1 MSFSRLRRLAAA
13 CRPVFQSFALIAGLA
28 AQVSAAGASLNGSV
42 LDQLGEPVS
51 GAKITLVR
59 DGQRVSDVTSNPR
72 GEFSFDGL
80 AEGRYRV
87 EAIAA
92 GFEPRTSEA
101 VFVSAGARATLD
113 VALQIGTVLQHVLV
127 TAAADEV
134 PQAQVGASVTVL
146 DAALIDAL
154 GNTDLLEP
162 LRTVPGAAVVQTG
175 ARGGATSLFVRGGA
189 SNFAK
194 VLVDGVP
201 ANDIGGAFDF
211 ADLSTAGVDRVE
223 VLRGSNSVLYGTD
236 ALTGVV
242 DITTKRGEGRIPDAT
257 LSVDGGNLGTS
268 HAGASVGGAVSRFD

>member
-28 AQVSAAGASLNGSV
+28 AQVSAAGASLNGRV

-92 GFEPRTSEA
+92 GFEPRTSDA
-101 VFVSAGARATLD
+101 VFVSAGGRATLD
-113 VALQIGTVLQHVLV
+113 VALQIGTVVQHVLV

-162 LRTVPGAAVVQTG
+162 LRTVPGAAVVPG
-175 ARGGATSLFVRGGA
+175 APAMNRKILFQVAAPAIVIGLL
-189 SNFAK
+189 
-194 VLVDGVP
+194 LV
-201 ANDIGGAFDF
+201 
-211 ADLSTAGVDRVE
+211 
-223 VLRGSNSVLYGTD
+223 GTC
-236 ALTGVV
+236 L
-242 DITTKRGEGRIPDAT
+242 
-257 LSVDGGNLGTS
+257 
-268 HAGASVGGAVSRFD
+268 VSA